1 MAWFQYV
8 RRCSRRLYRLGG
20 CRRSDCRRHADLLN
34 QALAEI
40 RDRREDEGRPLT
52 RADLYDAIIGGI
64 ECLVAENRDR
74 RLRQQ

>member
-1 MAWFQYV
+1 MSVAVAVGFIALAGVAAATGVVMLIY
-8 RRCSRRLYRLGG
+8 
-20 CRRSDCRRHADLLN
+20 LN